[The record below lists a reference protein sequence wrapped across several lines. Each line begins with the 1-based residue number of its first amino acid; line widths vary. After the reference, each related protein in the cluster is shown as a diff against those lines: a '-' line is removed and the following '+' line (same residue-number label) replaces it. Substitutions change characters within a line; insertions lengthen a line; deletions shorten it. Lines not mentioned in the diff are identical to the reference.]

1 MSDDAVHPIKDSV
14 LGAFLHTRTAGD
26 SVYSSSATYRFEAK
40 TTIVGHEKED
50 VHETRVLNRTIRA
63 TKDRWELEAD
73 QRHAEVIVQMLNLG
87 NAKEVVTPGEHRP
100 WEEEERFGAE
110 LLDGPRATEFRGIAA
125 RANYLAQDRP
135 DLQFS
140 VKEICRTMSNPSVYD
155 RRKVKRLARYLKGN
169 PRLIYFYNWQE
180 ATLNGYSD
188 SDWAGC
194 RRTAK
199 STSGGALCVGSHLVK
214 SWSASHPEKHH
225 TIVRGGRAGRCR
237 EDVLGCSGPRAVSV

>member
-1 MSDDAVHPIKDSV
+1 M
-14 LGAFLHTRTAGD
+14 
-26 SVYSSSATYRFEAK
+26 
-40 TTIVGHEKED
+40 
-50 VHETRVLNRTIRA
+50 
-63 TKDRWELEAD
+63 
-73 QRHAEVIVQMLNLG
+73 
-87 NAKEVVTPGEHRP
+87 TPGEHRP

-155 RRKVKRLARYLKGN
+155 RRKIKRLARYLKGN
-169 PRLIYFYNWQE
+169 PRLIYLYNWQE
-180 ATLNGYSD
+180 ATNDLNGYSD

-199 STSGGALCVGSHLVK
+199 STSGRCVVCWEPPRQELV
-214 SWSASHPEKHH
+214 SHPEKHQ

-237 EDVLGCSGPRAVSV
+237 EDVLGSSGPRAVSV